1 MDGGKSDDAVLRG
14 EELLQ
19 PTRFV
24 DKRGREFIGKSYS
37 VAICIENKWNDHP
50 AGGTSE
56 SVVEGQSEPGWALRG
71 MELVRLDFLADCSPT
86 RLGAQDDLY
95 SLIGEKPLLPCYDE
109 GCAVD
114 QGNEADS

>member
-1 MDGGKSDDAVLRG
+1 MDGGESDDAVLCG

-24 DKRGREFIGKSYS
+24 DKRGREFIGKGYS
-37 VAICIENKWNDHP
+37 VAICIENKGNDHP

-56 SVVEGQSEPGWALRG
+56 PVVEGQSEPGRALRG
-71 MELVRLDFLADCSPT
+71 IELVQLDFLADCGPT
-86 RLGAQDDLY
+86 RLGAQDDLH
-95 SLIGEKPLLPCYDE
+95 SLIGEKPFLPCNDE

>member
-1 MDGGKSDDAVLRG
+1 MWIRACPASVPRPQVGEARDAAQHALDEAYAVLRG

-19 PTRFV
+19 PTCFV

-37 VAICIENKWNDHP
+37 VSICIENKWNDHP

-71 MELVRLDFLADCSPT
+71 IELVQGIR
-86 RLGAQDDLY
+86 AQRT
-95 SLIGEKPLLPCYDE
+95 
-109 GCAVD
+109 
-114 QGNEADS
+114 